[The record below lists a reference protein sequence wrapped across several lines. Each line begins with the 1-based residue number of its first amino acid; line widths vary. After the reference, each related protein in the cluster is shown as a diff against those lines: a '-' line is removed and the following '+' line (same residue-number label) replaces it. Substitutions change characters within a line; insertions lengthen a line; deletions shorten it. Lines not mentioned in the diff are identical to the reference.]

1 MRRKSVWA
9 TLLCL
14 AAIAILALA
23 AAPAQAIV
31 GGKLDGDNHPNVGMV
46 CIDLGG
52 EHWGF
57 MGTCTLVGEDVVLT
71 AAHVVDWVV
80 REGAEVEKVF
90 VTFDSLV
97 SDAATRYYAT
107 SIGIEVNPIWWTAPA
122 LWSNSK
128 SLGLGPGAEDEALVW
143 LQKPVTDITPAK
155 IVAADGLS
163 GLDLKSSTFTVVGF
177 GLVGIVSG
185 NYLTIGRN
193 PNTQMLFID
202 GRHYKDVSVI
212 TEHDLFAD
220 RYVKITASL
229 GYGDS
234 GGPLFYKGVVVAVN
248 AAGLSWKCVAPNYSY
263 RLDAPFAHE
272 FLAQHLN
279 ASSFVPLP

>member
-1 MRRKSVWA
+1 MKRRSVWA

-31 GGKLDGDNHPNVGMV
+31 GGELDGDNHPNVGMV

-97 SDAATRYYAT
+97 SDAATRYYAE
-107 SIGIEVNPIWWTAPA
+107 SIDINDLWWTKPA
-122 LWSNSK
+122 RMGK
-128 SLGLGPGAEDEALVW
+128 SGYLGPGNEDEALVR
-143 LQKPVTDITPAK
+143 LMEPVEGITPAK

-163 GLDLKSSTFTVVGF
+163 GLDLKSSSFTVVGF

-185 NYLTIGRN
+185 NYLTVVLGRN

-202 GRHYKDVSVI
+202 GRHYKEVSVI

-229 GYGDS
+229 GMGDS
-234 GGPLFYKGVVVAVN
+234 GGPLFYKGVEVAIN
-248 AAGLSWKCVAPNYSY
+248 AAGLGWKCIAPNYSY
-263 RLDAPFAHE
+263 RLDAPLAHD
-272 FLAQHLN
+272 FLAERLDS
-279 ASSFVPLP
+279 SSFVALP

>member
-1 MRRKSVWA
+1 MRRKIILASV
-9 TLLCL
+9 LCL

-52 EHWGF
+52 GHWGF

-97 SDAATRYYAT
+97 SDAATRYYAE
-107 SIGIEVNPIWWTAPA
+107 SIDINDPWWTKPA
-122 LWSNSK
+122 RMGK
-128 SLGLGPGAEDEALVW
+128 SGCLGPGNEDEALVR
-143 LQKPVTDITPAK
+143 LMEPVEGITPAK

-163 GLDLKSSTFTVVGF
+163 GLDLKSSSFTVVGF

-185 NYLTIGRN
+185 NYLTVVLGRN

-202 GRHYKDVSVI
+202 GRHYKEVSVI

-229 GYGDS
+229 GMGDS
-234 GGPLFYKGVVVAVN
+234 GGPLFYKGVEVAIN
-248 AAGLSWKCVAPNYSY
+248 AAGLGWKCIAPNYSY
-263 RLDAPFAHE
+263 RLDAPLAHD
-272 FLAQHLN
+272 FLAERLDS
-279 ASSFVPLP
+279 SSFVALP